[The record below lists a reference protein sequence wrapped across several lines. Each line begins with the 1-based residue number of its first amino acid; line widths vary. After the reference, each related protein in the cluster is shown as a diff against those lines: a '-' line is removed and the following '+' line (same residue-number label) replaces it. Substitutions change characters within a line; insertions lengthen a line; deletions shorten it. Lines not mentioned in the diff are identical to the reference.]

1 MNNSSYLVAAILGVL
16 AFILTVN
23 VGFAQL
29 SFRTDLVGEA
39 EVPPIFSESTGSALI
54 AGNDS
59 SLKFLINVTSLD
71 KVTTVSLYKG
81 DSSENGQVLVS
92 LLNSTEPSGLVEGKL
107 VEGTINSSS
116 ILAPLANLTTNVT
129 LSLPSSG
136 NLTNLTSTVPA
147 PGNLTNLTSTVP
159 APGNLTNLTSTVPA
173 PGNMTNLTSTVPAP
187 GNMTNLTS
195 TVPAPGNMTNLTSTV
210 PAPGNMTNL
219 TSSSGNMTVSGNMTN
234 LTSSSGNMTSPA
246 APVSKLEA
254 LIDLMNQNMTYIN
267 INTSQFPEGELRGT
281 LVPTNSTG

>member
-129 LSLPSSG
+129 LNLPSSG
-136 NLTNLTSTVPA
+136 NLTNLTSTVPSS
-147 PGNLTNLTSTVP
+147 GNLTNLTSTVP
-159 APGNLTNLTSTVPA
+159 SSGNLTNLTSTVPA

-195 TVPAPGNMTNLTSTV
+195 TVPAPGNITNLTSTV

>member
-59 SLKFLINVTSLD
+59 SLKYQINVTSLD
-71 KVTTVSLYKG
+71 KVTGVSLYKG
-81 DSSENGQVLVS
+81 DDSENGQVLVS

-129 LSLPSSG
+129 LNLPAPG
-136 NLTNLTSTVPA
+136 NMTNLTSA
-147 PGNLTNLTSTVP
+147 
-159 APGNLTNLTSTVPA
+159 VPA
-173 PGNMTNLTSTVPAP
+173 PGNMTNLTSA
-187 GNMTNLTS
+187 
-195 TVPAPGNMTNLTSTV
+195 
-210 PAPGNMTNL
+210 
-219 TSSSGNMTVSGNMTN
+219 
-234 LTSSSGNMTSPA
+234 SGNMTSPA

-254 LIDLMNQNMTYIN
+254 LIGLMNQNMTYIN
-267 INTSQFPEGELRGT
+267 IHTSQFPEGELRGT
-281 LVPTNSTG
+281 LKPTNSTG

>member
-1 MNNSSYLVAAILGVL
+1 MNNTSYLVAAILGVL

-29 SFRTDLVGEA
+29 SFMTDLVGEA

-59 SLKFLINVTSLD
+59 SLKYQINVTSLD
-71 KVTTVSLYKG
+71 KVTGVSLYKG
-81 DSSENGQVLVS
+81 DDSENGQVLVS

-129 LSLPSSG
+129 LNLPAPG
-136 NLTNLTSTVPA
+136 NITNLTSA
-147 PGNLTNLTSTVP
+147 
-159 APGNLTNLTSTVPA
+159 VPA
-173 PGNMTNLTSTVPAP
+173 PGNMTNLTS
-187 GNMTNLTS
+187 G
-195 TVPAPGNMTNLTSTV
+195 
-210 PAPGNMTNL
+210 
-219 TSSSGNMTVSGNMTN
+219 SGNMTN
-234 LTSSSGNMTSPA
+234 LTSGSGNMTNLTSGSGNMTSPA

-267 INTSQFPEGELRGT
+267 IHTSQFPEGELRGT
-281 LVPTNSTG
+281 LKPTNSTG

>member
-59 SLKFLINVTSLD
+59 SLKYQINVTSLD
-71 KVTTVSLYKG
+71 KVTGASLYKG
-81 DSSENGQVLVS
+81 DESENGQVLVS

-116 ILAPLANLTTNVT
+116 ILAPLANLTTNVI
-129 LSLPSSG
+129 LNLPSSG
-136 NLTNLTSTVPA
+136 NMTNLTSA
-147 PGNLTNLTSTVP
+147 
-159 APGNLTNLTSTVPA
+159 VPA
-173 PGNMTNLTSTVPAP
+173 PGNMTNLTS
-187 GNMTNLTS
+187 G
-195 TVPAPGNMTNLTSTV
+195 
-210 PAPGNMTNL
+210 
-219 TSSSGNMTVSGNMTN
+219 
-234 LTSSSGNMTSPA
+234 SGNMTSPA

-267 INTSQFPEGELRGT
+267 IHTSQFPEGELRGT
-281 LVPTNSTG
+281 LKPTNSTG

>member
-1 MNNSSYLVAAILGVL
+1 MNNSSYLVAAILNVL

-23 VGFAQL
+23 VGFAQV
-29 SFRTDLVGEA
+29 SYRTDLVGEA
-39 EVPPIFSESTGSALI
+39 EVPPLFSESTGSALI

-59 SLKFLINVTSLD
+59 SLKFQINVTSLD
-71 KVTTVSLYKG
+71 KVTSVSLYKG
-81 DSSENGQVLVS
+81 DDSENGQVLVS

-129 LSLPSSG
+129 L
-136 NLTNLTSTVPA
+136 NLPA
-147 PGNLTNLTSTVP
+147 PGNMSNLAS
-159 APGNLTNLTSTVPA
+159 AVPA
-173 PGNMTNLTSTVPAP
+173 PGNMSNLTSGFGNTTNLT
-187 GNMTNLTS
+187 TN
-195 TVPAPGNMTNLTSTV
+195 
-210 PAPGNMTNL
+210 
-219 TSSSGNMTVSGNMTN
+219 
-234 LTSSSGNMTSPA
+234 SGNMTSPA

-267 INTSQFPEGELRGT
+267 ILTSQFPEGELRGT

>member
-29 SFRTDLVGEA
+29 TFRTDLVGEA

-59 SLKFLINVTSLD
+59 SLKYQINVTSLG
-71 KVTTVSLYKG
+71 KVTGVSLYKG
-81 DSSENGQVLVS
+81 DDSENGQVLVS

-116 ILAPLANLTTNVT
+116 ILAPLANLTTNVI
-129 LSLPSSG
+129 LNLPSSG
-136 NLTNLTSTVPA
+136 NMTNLTSA
-147 PGNLTNLTSTVP
+147 
-159 APGNLTNLTSTVPA
+159 VPA
-173 PGNMTNLTSTVPAP
+173 PGNMTNLTSA
-187 GNMTNLTS
+187 
-195 TVPAPGNMTNLTSTV
+195 
-210 PAPGNMTNL
+210 
-219 TSSSGNMTVSGNMTN
+219 
-234 LTSSSGNMTSPA
+234 SGNMTSQA

-254 LIDLMNQNMTYIN
+254 LIGLMNQNMTYIN
-267 INTSQFPEGELRGT
+267 IHTSQFPVGELRGT
-281 LVPTNSTG
+281 LKPTNSTS